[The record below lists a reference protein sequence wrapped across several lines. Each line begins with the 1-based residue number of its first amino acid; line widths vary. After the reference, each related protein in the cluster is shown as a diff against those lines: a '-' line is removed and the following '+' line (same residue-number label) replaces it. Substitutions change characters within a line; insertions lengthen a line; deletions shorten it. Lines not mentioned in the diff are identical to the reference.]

1 MLNSLGGINM
11 KYELLNVNGEKIK
24 DLNLEKEVFGIEPND
39 VVLKDA
45 IVLAQASLRQGTHK
59 TKTRAEVSGG
69 GRKPW
74 RQKGTGNARQG
85 SIRSVQ
91 WVGGGIA
98 FGPVPRSY
106 NKKQNR
112 KERKLALKSAWS
124 YKAKNNNL
132 VVVDE
137 IKLSAPKTKDMIKM
151 LTNLKLDG
159 EKLLVVVKEYSENV
173 ILASRNLQ
181 NIMLLQ
187 ANEVGVLDIVSA
199 KKVLIEDAALESI
212 KEVLK

>member
-1 MLNSLGGINM
+1 M

-24 DLNLEKEVFGIEPND
+24 DLNLDKEVFGIEPND

-106 NKKQNR
+106 SKKQNK

-124 YKAKNNNL
+124 YKIKNNNL

-137 IKLSAPKTKDMIKM
+137 IKVETPKTKDMI
-151 LTNLKLDG
+151 TNLKLND
-159 EKLLVVVKEYSENV
+159 EKLLIVVKEYNEDV

-199 KKVLIEDAALESI
+199 KKVLIENAALESI

>member
-1 MLNSLGGINM
+1 M

-24 DLNLEKEVFGIEPND
+24 DLNLDKEVFGIEPND

-124 YKAKNNNL
+124 YKVKNNNL

-137 IKLSAPKTKDMIKM
+137 IKLSTPKTKDMIKM

>member
-1 MLNSLGGINM
+1 MAKLSVLNI
-11 KYELLNVNGEKIK
+11 KGEKVSDIT
-24 DLNLEKEVFGIEPND
+24 LEKQVFGITPND
-39 VVLKDA
+39 AVLYDA
-45 IVLAQASLRQGTHK
+45 ITLTRNAQRQGTAS
-59 TKTRAEVSGG
+59 TKTRSEVSGG

-124 YKAKNNNL
+124 YKVKNNNL

-137 IKLSAPKTKDMIKM
+137 IKLSTPKTKDMIKM

>member
-1 MLNSLGGINM
+1 M

-24 DLNLEKEVFGIEPND
+24 DLNLDKEVFGIEPND

-59 TKTRAEVSGG
+59 AKTRAEVSGG

-137 IKLSAPKTKDMIKM
+137 IKLETARTKDMIKM